1 MSKNSESSV
10 NQVPH
15 LEKGLKN
22 TEAGDMAR
30 WLRASTAL
38 SEDPGSV
45 PSAHIDQF
53 TTACNSSSTDS
64 GWHCLLASTATWT
77 NHMAT
82 LSHKPTHI
90 HINKNNL
97 LKLDIKEKDKK

>member
-10 NQVPH
+10 NQVSH

-22 TEAGDMAR
+22 TEAGDMAQ
-30 WLRASTAL
+30 WLRASTVL

-53 TTACNSSSTDS
+53 MTACNSSSMDS
-64 GWHCLLASTATWT
+64 GWHSFLASTATCT
-77 NHMAT
+77 NHMA
-82 LSHKPTHI
+82 LF
-90 HINKNNL
+90 HINPH
-97 LKLDIKEKDKK
+97 IYT